1 MPFTFEKLFVYQKIG
16 RLRRSRLRA
25 HQHVSARQRIS
36 YRSAQA
42 SGPVDRDQPDRRKRP
57 LHTSRSPQLLWHRA
71 RLRPGVRAPSRSLA
85 APPTAERWRS
95 TDRVKTGARGIVQ
108 CPKFVVRRFAYRH
121 HENLPFS
128 GCCFLNHD
136 ALNLTAVSL
145 DDTIWE
151 AVWDPHMNAYLKP
164 S

>member
-71 RLRPGVRAPSRSLA
+71 RLRPGVRAATFFGLEGRPFIARGE
-85 APPTAERWRS
+85 PRFVAEPRVHGRPLFGGRARDAYAHRRS
-95 TDRVKTGARGIVQ
+95 TSPQHPEPNFGDQGKAEVHISTIEG
-108 CPKFVVRRFAYRH
+108 
-121 HENLPFS
+121 HELS
-128 GCCFLNHD
+128 IHEHD
-136 ALNLTAVSL
+136 AQVR
-145 DDTIWE
+145 IQ
-151 AVWDPHMNAYLKP
+151 
-164 S
+164 